1 MKRQATKKGLPGKRV
16 SLGGILPPG
25 ALPTKAD
32 RAKAS
37 KILKD
42 VAAGKI
48 PVRYV

>member
-1 MKRQATKKGLPGKRV
+1 MKSQATKKGLPGKRV
-16 SLGGILPPG
+16 SLGWILPPG

-37 KILKD
+37 KLLKD

-48 PVRYV
+48 RVRYV